1 MFQIVQE
8 YFVID
13 IDEKKKYFFH
23 QFTLQFK
30 EYRSTLY
37 IKYVKDSAPTKA
49 LD

>member
-1 MFQIVQE
+1 VQE
-8 YFVID
+8 YFILD
-13 IDEKKKYFFH
+13 IDEKKKEFFL
-23 QFTLQFK
+23 QFTLRFK